1 MNTKAYLGLFK
12 YSLDAGDIPQDLYDE
27 VVAKVEAEGKMTKRI
42 YYEYLDELERRR
54 LFDVDGT
61 PFNTDNSAKTDGSY
75 VYKHPK
81 NPIWH
86 IAHGFWSTVFKL
98 LGGYMLGAFGYGVW
112 RVKDRKKLKGIKA
125 CVTTSNHVGYV
136 DALLTRRALGM
147 RKQYIVAAP
156 HNCKNDLG
164 GKLLKSATIIPLPS
178 ALSGNK
184 PFMEMLEYVRDRGG
198 AIHFYP
204 EKSLWARYNKP
215 RPYKDGAFFYAD
227 RLDVPVVPMLYC
239 FHKPKG
245 LRKLLGLAKVTIK
258 IADPI
263 YADKTLPSRD
273 RKSDLARRAEQ
284 AVAGLYEEFYGK
296 PLTYL
301 DPIVKDEDQSDAE
314 IPAAAEVQNSV
325 AKTETADAIEQ
336 PDTTVAEGTENINS
350 QTEASENTTP
360 ETTDMP

>member
-12 YSLDAGDIPQDLYDE
+12 YSLDAGELPQDLYDE
-27 VVAKVEAEGKMTKRI
+27 VVAKVEAEGKMTKKI

-61 PFNTDNSAKTDGSY
+61 PFNTKNSAVTDGSY

-86 IAHGFWSTVFKL
+86 IAHGFWSTIFKL

-204 EKSLWARYNKP
+204 EKSLWARYTKP

-239 FHKPKG
+239 FHKPRG

-263 YADKTLPSRD
+263 YADKSLPARE
-273 RKSDLARRAEQ
+273 RKSDMARRAEQ
-284 AVAGLYEEFYGK
+284 AVAKLYEEFYGK

-301 DPIVKDEDQSDAE
+301 DPAESAE
-314 IPAAAEVQNSV
+314 IKAEDDVSELSTAPQETVEAPETVEAAWEQTNSAAEITNSTQ
-325 AKTETADAIEQ
+325 AADE
-336 PDTTVAEGTENINS
+336 P
-350 QTEASENTTP
+350 EA
-360 ETTDMP
+360 ETTATE